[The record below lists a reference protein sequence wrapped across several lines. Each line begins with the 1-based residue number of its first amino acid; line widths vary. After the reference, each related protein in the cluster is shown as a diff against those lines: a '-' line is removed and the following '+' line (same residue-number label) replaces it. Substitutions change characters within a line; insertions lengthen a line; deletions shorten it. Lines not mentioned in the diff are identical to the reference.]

1 MMAYSED
8 DIARAIEYALG
19 TLDADERAQVEGMM
33 SVDKEFT
40 AMVRAWD
47 YKLGVLNEMVGS
59 VEPRPELWDRIKS
72 VTGVSQPQEPVVL
85 PEITAPVP
93 EMPPESLAATAAETD
108 NATAN
113 VIRLSAQVRRWRGVA
128 SLTTAIA
135 AALVAIV
142 ALGAYQPDLL
152 PDAIRPK
159 PRTQVVEVKPAPAQ
173 PFHQSPQYVAVLQK
187 DAGSPAFILT
197 VDGATKNFTV
207 RRVAA
212 QPEPGHSFELW
223 IVSDRLQRPRSLG
236 VIGAD
241 DFTARP
247 LLAAYAPD
255 IVDQA
260 TYAVT
265 VEPEGGSP
273 TGVAT
278 GPIVFTGKLVETV
291 PPAISAPSEVH

>member
-19 TLDADERAQVEGMM
+19 TLDADERAQVEAKM
-33 SVDKEFT
+33 SVEKDFT
-40 AMVRAWD
+40 AMVRAWE
-47 YKLGVLNEMVGS
+47 YKLGVLNEMVGPI
-59 VEPRPELWDRIKS
+59 EPSPELWDRIKS
-72 VTGVSQPQEPVVL
+72 VTGVSQPQEPVLL
-85 PEITAPVP
+85 PELARPVP
-93 EMPPESLAATAAETD
+93 ETPEPVATTAAGVAD
-108 NATAN
+108 STAS

-128 SLTTAIA
+128 SFTGAMA
-135 AALVAIV
+135 AALVAML

-152 PDAIRPK
+152 PSAIRPK
-159 PRTQVVEVKPAPAQ
+159 PRTQVAEVRPSPTAAQ
-173 PFHQSPQYVAVLQK
+173 QPGQAPQYVAVLQK

-197 VDGATKNFTV
+197 VDGATKNFIV

-212 QPEPGHSFELW
+212 QPEPGRSYELW
-223 IVSDRLQRPRSLG
+223 IVSDKLQRPRSLG

-247 LLAAYAPD
+247 VLAAYAPE

-265 VEPEGGSP
+265 IEPEGGSP

-291 PPAISAPSEVH
+291 PPAASGPGKP